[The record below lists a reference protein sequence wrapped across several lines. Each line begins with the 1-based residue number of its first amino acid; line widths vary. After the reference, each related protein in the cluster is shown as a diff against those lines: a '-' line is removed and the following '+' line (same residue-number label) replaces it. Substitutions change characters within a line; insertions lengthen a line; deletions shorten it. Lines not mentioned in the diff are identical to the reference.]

1 MKDRFKIAVVGGD
14 KRQEL
19 LAELLAAGGQLVYYR
34 KRQYNGDVG
43 SQCL

>member
-19 LAELLAAGGQLVYYR
+19 LAELLAADGQD
-34 KRQYNGDVG
+34 G
-43 SQCL
+43 